1 VADNSPRLP
10 RTPPRFHH
18 KFTTT
23 NHHKILISPNKTAPF
38 TTPKNSCYPSS
49 QRNIHTASATKP
61 HPATS
66 VAGATTALVL
76 LTALNFVNYID
87 RYILPGVQEQVKG
100 EFHLTDAQ
108 IGRLTLWFMVAYM
121 ATSPITGWLGDRF
134 PRKPMI
140 ILAALFWSSVN
151 FFTAS
156 VHSYASLNLRH
167 AALGIG
173 EASFGIF
180 APSLLAD
187 FYEPDQRNRV
197 LTIFNIAIPVGAALG
212 YLVGGTVGEH
222 YGWRTS
228 FIVSAIPGTLI
239 ALLIA
244 AFMREPARGA
254 SGGTGAN
261 ERTSATQQ
269 DKAKLEKGTVLSLLK
284 NKAYLS
290 SILGYSAVTF
300 SLGGISWWMP
310 SFLQR
315 IGGRSQSSAAY
326 IMGAITVVAGL
337 GGTIIGGIIA
347 QKWSRTNSKAL
358 YLVPAIS
365 AATAVPPALLCFFG
379 PHSLTLYGLA
389 AAIFLIFLGTGPVNA
404 ATLNAVRPEIRA
416 TAMAGQLFII
426 HALGDAISPPL
437 IGVVSDHS
445 SLNIGLASTLVTM
458 LLAAIIFF
466 NGSRYAPPLQIRD
479 SVAAA

>member
-1 VADNSPRLP
+1 MASSTTQKPEP
-10 RTPPRFHH
+10 SRTP
-18 KFTTT
+18 
-23 NHHKILISPNKTAPF
+23 
-38 TTPKNSCYPSS
+38 
-49 QRNIHTASATKP
+49 
-61 HPATS
+61 S

-87 RYILPGVQEQVKG
+87 RYILPGVQEQVKA
-100 EFHLTDAQ
+100 EFHLSDEH
-108 IGRLTLWFMVAYM
+108 IGTLTFWFMIAYM
-121 ATSPITGWLGDRF
+121 FTSPITGWLGDRF

-140 ILAALFWSSVN
+140 VIAALFWAAIN
-151 FFTAS
+151 FLTAT
-156 VHSYASLNLRH
+156 VHSYDSLNIRH
-167 AALGIG
+167 AALGVG

-187 FYEPDQRNRV
+187 YYEPDQRNRV
-197 LTIFNIAIPVGAALG
+197 LTIFNVAIPVGAALG

-222 YGWRTS
+222 YGWRMS
-228 FIVSAIPGTLI
+228 FIVSAIPAAILAILI
-239 ALLIA
+239 AI
-244 AFMREPARGA
+244 FMKEPARGA
-254 SGGTGAN
+254 SQH
-261 ERTSATQQ
+261 E
-269 DKAKLEKGTVLSLLK
+269 KAKVEKGTILSLIK
-284 NKAYLS
+284 NPAYLC
-290 SILGYSAVTF
+290 SILGYAAVTF

-315 IGGRSQSSAAY
+315 IDGRSQSSAAY

-337 GGTIIGGIIA
+337 GGTITGGTIA

-365 AATAVPPALLCFFG
+365 AAIAVPPALLCFFG
-379 PHSLTLYGLA
+379 PHNLTLYGLG

-426 HALGDAISPPL
+426 HALGDAISPRI
-437 IGVVSDHS
+437 IGAVSDR
-445 SLNIGLASTLVTM
+445 STLNLGLGSTLITM

-466 NGSRYAPPLQIRD
+466 IGSRYAPPLHSEQPTI
-479 SVAAA
+479 A